1 MSATLPDTNKP
12 VRPDWRSL
20 AQKAA
25 NETDSEKLLAIIRE
39 LCDVLEESN
48 GTNGDK
54 GSGQAA

>member
-1 MSATLPDTNKP
+1 MSSPLPELNKP

-25 NETDSEKLLAIIRE
+25 NETDSAKLLAIIRE
-39 LCDVLEESN
+39 LCDVLEESSGGN
-48 GTNGDK
+48 

>member
-1 MSATLPDTNKP
+1 MLPDTNKA

-25 NETDSEKLLAIIRE
+25 SETDSEKLLAIIRE

-48 GTNGDK
+48 GSNGGN
-54 GSGQAA
+54 GSGHAA